1 VHAWGQQARDLA
13 WVFIHLEFLSPYSRK
28 GRVATLLSQG
38 WTNMEKAACF
48 VGIDI
53 AKAKLDVH
61 FHPSGDT
68 FTLPRNQEGISSLVT
83 RLQDCQP
90 TLVVL
95 EATGG
100 LEIVVVSALGLA
112 GLPVVAINPRQ
123 MRDFS
128 RAAGY
133 IAKTDR
139 LDARLIALFAAR
151 MQPEIRP
158 LPNEQSIRLAELLAR
173 REQLIA
179 MITAEA
185 NRRQALM
192 STQLTHQIDEH
203 IEWLEKRLSDIE
215 AALDNAVRKTPLWRE
230 TADLL
235 TSVPG
240 VGPAMTRTLLFEL
253 PELGSLSRRRISS
266 LVGVAPMARD
276 SGKMKGKRSIRG
288 GRGSVRAKLFM
299 ATWVARTHN
308 PVIRASYERLIA
320 AGKPRK
326 IALVA
331 CMRRLL
337 VILNAIVKTKTP
349 WHSDLALNRP

>member
-1 VHAWGQQARDLA
+1 MET
-13 WVFIHLEFLSPYSRK
+13 LE
-28 GRVATLLSQG
+28 
-38 WTNMEKAACF
+38 CF
-48 VGIDI
+48 VGIDV

-61 FHPSGDT
+61 LHPSGEA
-68 FTLPRNQEGISSLVT
+68 FTVPRTSDGICSLVG
-83 RLQDCQP
+83 RLQACAP
-90 TLVVL
+90 ALVVL

-100 LEIVVVSALGLA
+100 LETVVVSALGLA
-112 GLPVVAINPRQ
+112 KLPVVAINPRQ

-151 MQPEIRP
+151 MRPETRP
-158 LPNEQSIRLAELLAR
+158 LPNEQSIKLAELLAR
-173 REQLIA
+173 REQLIS
-179 MITAEA
+179 MITAET
-185 NRRQALM
+185 NRRTTLM
-192 STQLTHQIDEH
+192 SKQLTQQVDEH
-203 IEWLEKRLSDIE
+203 IEWLKERLVDIE
-215 AALDNAVRKTPLWRE
+215 AALDGAIRKTPLWRE

-253 PELGSLSRRRISS
+253 PELGSLSRRRISA

-288 GRGSVRAKLFM
+288 GRGAVRAKLFM

-308 PVIRASYERLIA
+308 PIIRASYERLIA

-326 IALVA
+326 VALVA

-337 VILNAIVKTKTP
+337 SILNAIVKTKTP
-349 WHSDLALNRP
+349 WNSNLAQNRS